1 MYEYLIINILKHILF
16 IKKMTIKHFIT
27 EIEKIIPLAQ
37 AEDFDNVGLLCG
49 NPEREITGVLICHDA
64 LESVVEEAVQ
74 KNANVI
80 LTFHPIIF
88 SGLKSITGKNYVEK
102 AVLKAIENKIAI
114 IALHTALDNHY
125 FGVNHRICREL
136 GLDQLKILIPKKEN
150 LLQLI
155 TYVPVDYAEQ
165 VKKALFEAGAGNI
178 GFYDECS
185 FSIGGEGT
193 FRPIDGSNPFLGKK
207 GTTEKV
213 NEIQLSVIFEKFKK
227 NQIISA
233 MKFAHPYE
241 EVAYQI
247 YAIENENQYSG
258 LGMFGELPEEMEEKE
273 FLNFVKEKFDLKII
287 RHSSFTGK
295 KIKKVAVLG
304 GSGASGI
311 KNALQN
317 RCDAYLTADMKYH
330 DFFTAEN
337 RILLCDI
344 GHFESEQFVVQ
355 QLYEILS
362 EKFTT
367 FAVSKSSINT
377 NPVNYFL

>member
-1 MYEYLIINILKHILF
+1 
-16 IKKMTIKHFIT
+16 MTIQNLIK
-27 EIEKIIPLAQ
+27 ELNQIIPFQQ

-185 FSIGGEGT
+185 FSISGEGT

-258 LGMFGELPEEMEEKE
+258 LGMFGELSEEMEEKE

-317 RCDAYLTADMKYH
+317 QCDAYLTADMKYH
-330 DFFTAEN
+330 DFFRAEGQI
-337 RILLCDI
+337 ILADI
-344 GHFESEQFVVQ
+344 GHYESEQ
-355 QLYEILS
+355 YIKILLFEYLS
-362 EKFTT
+362 KKIPT
-367 FAVSKSSINT
+367 FAPKISKVDT
-377 NPVNYFL
+377 NPIIYYS

>member
-1 MYEYLIINILKHILF
+1 
-16 IKKMTIKHFIT
+16 MTIQNLIK
-27 EIEKIIPLAQ
+27 EINQIIPFQQ

-49 NPEREITGVLICHDA
+49 SSEREITGVLICHDA

-193 FRPIDGSNPFLGKK
+193 FRPIDGANPFLGKK

-258 LGMFGELPEEMEEKE
+258 LGMFGELSEEMEEKE

-311 KNALQN
+311 KNAMQN
-317 RCDAYLTADMKYH
+317 QCDVYLTADMKYH

-377 NPVNYFL
+377 NPINYFL

>member
-1 MYEYLIINILKHILF
+1 
-16 IKKMTIKHFIT
+16 
-27 EIEKIIPLAQ
+27 
-37 AEDFDNVGLLCG
+37 
-49 NPEREITGVLICHDA
+49 
-64 LESVVEEAVQ
+64 
-74 KNANVI
+74 VI

-193 FRPIDGSNPFLGKK
+193 FRPIDGANPFLGKK

-227 NQIISA
+227 NGATNTALCEQVTCVPTQDIEKTDDWIS
-233 MKFAHPYE
+233 
-241 EVAYQI
+241 
-247 YAIENENQYSG
+247 
-258 LGMFGELPEEMEEKE
+258 
-273 FLNFVKEKFDLKII
+273 
-287 RHSSFTGK
+287 R
-295 KIKKVAVLG
+295 
-304 GSGASGI
+304 
-311 KNALQN
+311 
-317 RCDAYLTADMKYH
+317 LTM
-330 DFFTAEN
+330 N
-337 RILLCDI
+337 RIKTCLKNVFDI
-344 GHFESEQFVVQ
+344 
-355 QLYEILS
+355 
-362 EKFTT
+362 
-367 FAVSKSSINT
+367 N
-377 NPVNYFL
+377 